1 MILGKGQSLVSHRW
15 MKQNDIR
22 QGTITCLTQM
32 DERMILGKGQS
43 LVSHRWMKQND
54 IRQGTITCLTQM
66 DETE

>member
-43 LVSHRWMKQND
+43 LVSHRWM
-54 IRQGTITCLTQM
+54 I
-66 DETE
+66 E